1 MDWGAVVELHRE
13 SLKRI
18 LASLI
23 AMAGLA
29 EGVDV
34 PTLPRRLYRA
44 VLRLLRPAEAATRRL
59 IIIAARGLVVTLPPP
74 RPKKSRPKSIFVRDG
89 HGTGI
94 VLPHGVRP
102 SDVMPGL
109 AEPRRSLSFP
119 LLDPLRFPRKFR
131 PVTRSVPRIS
141 VPGVT
146 VPFPVAVRR
155 PPSAEDPIDATRLRS
170 RLRLLAN
177 VLNDLPRQA
186 RQFARW
192 QARNYA
198 GLTRRLWPLR
208 PGKPPGSRR
217 KADHAA
223 DDVLVATHGL
233 AFDALARRDTS

>member
-18 LASLI
+18 LATLF

-29 EGVDV
+29 DGGDA

-59 IIIAARGLVVTLPPP
+59 IIIAARGLVFTLPPR
-74 RPKKSRPKSIFVRDG
+74 RPKKTRPRSIFVRDG
-89 HGTGI
+89 QGTGI

-102 SDVMPGL
+102 SDVMPGIVQR
-109 AEPRRSLSFP
+109 RRSLSFP
-119 LLDPLRFPRKFR
+119 LLDPLRFPRKFH
-131 PVTRSVPRIS
+131 PAPRSVPRIS

-146 VPFPVAVRR
+146 VPFPIAIRR
-155 PPSAEDPIDATRLRS
+155 PPSADDPIDAKRLRS
-170 RLRLLAN
+170 RLRLLAQ
-177 VLNDLPRQA
+177 VLDDLPRHA
-186 RQFARW
+186 RRFARW
-192 QARNYA
+192 RARSYA

-208 PGKPPGSRR
+208 PGRPPGSRR
-217 KADHAA
+217 TADHAA
-223 DDVLVATHGL
+223 DDVLAATHGL

>member
-18 LASLI
+18 LATLV

-29 EGVDV
+29 DGADA

-59 IIIAARGLVVTLPPP
+59 IIIAARGLVVTLPPQ
-74 RPKKSRPKSIFVRDG
+74 RPKKTRPKSIFVRDG

-94 VLPHGVRP
+94 VLPPGVRP
-102 SDVMPGL
+102 SDVMPGT

-119 LLDPLRFPRKFR
+119 LLDLLRFPRKFR
-131 PVTRSVPRIS
+131 PATRSVPRIS

-155 PPSAEDPIDATRLRS
+155 PPSSEDPIDATRLRS
-170 RLRLLAN
+170 RLRLLAQI
-177 VLNDLPRQA
+177 LDDLPRQA
-186 RQFARW
+186 RRFARW
-192 QARNYA
+192 RARSYA

-208 PGKPPGSRR
+208 PGRPPGSRR
-217 KADHAA
+217 KANHPA